1 MVNLYANRIEAGKMT
16 LEEVPTLWREKVR
29 LELEK
34 RQQVELEPVEEITD
48 EVAETEV

>member
-16 LEEVPTLWREKVR
+16 LDEVPSLWREKVR

-34 RQQVELEPVEEITD
+34 RQQVELELVKEVPEE
-48 EVAETEV
+48 VSAE